1 LSVRSRRTL
10 ASAWLP
16 KPIIS
21 TAARAF
27 GSPRR
32 LRPSFKSPL
41 CSFSIWLICLMLRQ
55 KGSDS
60 PEIPQVLPEMQLSA
74 SDRREPAAVEQPIG
88 DLEVGDLVGQLQCFG
103 PEPPHADHGDQ
114 YARQDAANCGVG
126 LEVLAF
132 HAAPAVNSAA
142 EFFCEHHG
150 AYFFADSAVRSAP
163 SDSAFCSR
171 MVMPLRF
178 E

>member
-1 LSVRSRRTL
+1 
-10 ASAWLP
+10 
-16 KPIIS
+16 
-21 TAARAF
+21 
-27 GSPRR
+27 
-32 LRPSFKSPL
+32 
-41 CSFSIWLICLMLRQ
+41 MLRQ

-132 HAAPAVNSAA
+132 HATPAVNP
-142 EFFCEHHG
+142 G
-150 AYFFADSAVRSAP
+150 AKFFANIMALTFLPIPPCGRHRATVPSARGW
-163 SDSAFCSR
+163 
-171 MVMPLRF
+171 
-178 E
+178 